1 VIRMMPA
8 LVLALWAAW
17 AAGAAEIELISGER
31 LEGRIAERSAESII
45 LEHAILGR
53 LEIPRA
59 AIRSIDGRPLSPA
72 DEQAP
77 RRAPETE
84 AEEQEAEEGAEASGP
99 SEPPPPPPGPDKE
112 IQWDATLEL
121 GFAAREGT
129 TDEAS
134 LRSGLRISRTTAGH
148 EFRYDATYRLA
159 TARGDRTEN
168 RFSTGFFSE
177 WEKTERGWTAFVQ
190 GRFDAAEFQAWDQ
203 RLTAAGGAGHR
214 LLDVKGVEEEGH
226 PVDVFTLIGRLGGG
240 LRKEFGSLDEELA
253 PEGLLGAEFAW
264 RVSPDQ
270 AITGDATL
278 YPDLNDTREFRLVSR
293 LDWTINIDR
302 MDGIS
307 LRLGLTHEYESR
319 TRPGVAHSDLSAY
332 GALVIDF

>member
-1 VIRMMPA
+1 MIRIMPA
-8 LVLALWAAW
+8 LLLVLTAACS
-17 AAGAAEIELISGER
+17 AGGAEIELISGER
-31 LEGRIAERSAESII
+31 LEGRIAERGPETII
-45 LEHAILGR
+45 LEHEILGR

-59 AIRSIDGRPLSPA
+59 AIRTVDGRPLSPA

-77 RRAPETE
+77 REAPE
-84 AEEQEAEEGAEASGP
+84 AETKRDEQRT
-99 SEPPPPPPGPDKE
+99 EPPDSTQPPPTPSPEKK
-112 IQWDATLEL
+112 ITWDAKLEL
-121 GFAAREGT
+121 GLSAREGT

-134 LRSGLRISRTTAGH
+134 IRGGLRIARTTNGH

-177 WEKTERGWTAFVQ
+177 WERKQSGWTAFVQ

-203 RLTAAGGAGHR
+203 RLTAAGGLGYR
-214 LLDVKGVEEEGH
+214 LLDLEGVDEEGD
-226 PVDVFTLIGRLGGG
+226 PLDVFTLTGRLGGG
-240 LRKEFGSLDEELA
+240 LRQEFGSLDEELA

-264 RVSPDQ
+264 RMSRDQ
-270 AITGDATL
+270 AITGDTTC
-278 YPDLNDTREFRLVSR
+278 YPDLNDTREFRLVSN
-293 LDWTINIDR
+293 LDWTVNINQ

-307 LRLGLTHEYESR
+307 LKLGLTHEYESR

-332 GALVIDF
+332 AALVIDF